1 MSAPNW
7 EGVDLARLVRAI
19 RAFRD
24 ERDWLQFHNAKD
36 LAAAL
41 AIEASELQEVF
52 LWRRAQELEARV
64 QERRELIED
73 EVADIAIYLLEFADL
88 LEIDLQS
95 AIERKIAKNAA
106 KYPVEKAKGSCK
118 KYNEHEP

>member
-1 MSAPNW
+1 MSAPEWDNI
-7 EGVDLARLVRAI
+7 DLARLIQAI

-24 ERDWLQFHNAKD
+24 ERDWLQFHNPKD
-36 LAAAL
+36 LATAL

-52 LWRRAQELEARV
+52 LWRQAEDLDDRVLEKRD
-64 QERRELIED
+64 LIEE

-88 LEIDLQS
+88 LNIDLQK
-95 AIERKIAKNAA
+95 AIENKMAKNAA

-118 KYNEHEP
+118 KYNEHEG